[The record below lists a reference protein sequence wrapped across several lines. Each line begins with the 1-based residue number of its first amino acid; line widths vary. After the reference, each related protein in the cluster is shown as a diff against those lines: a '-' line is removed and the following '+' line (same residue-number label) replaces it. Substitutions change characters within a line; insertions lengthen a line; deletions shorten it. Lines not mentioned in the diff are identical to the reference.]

1 MVVASE
7 EMGVLIRF
15 ARWGVRSAESSCVR
29 RHGDHLFLA
38 RRPDPPTGGSDTA
51 GSRRGAVTLPTTTV
65 RDCPSRVERFPLAW
79 VRYRA
84 GCLTV
89 PYLRGSR

>member
-1 MVVASE
+1 MVVASA

-15 ARWGVRSAESSCVR
+15 VPWGVRCAVSSCVR

-51 GSRRGAVTLPTTTV
+51 GSRRGAVTLPTTV
-65 RDCPSRVERFPLAW
+65 RYCPSRVERFPLAW
-79 VRYRA
+79 VRCRA

>member
-1 MVVASE
+1 MVGACE

-15 ARWGVRSAESSCVR
+15 VPWGVRSAVSSCVR
-29 RHGDHLFLA
+29 RHGDDLFLA

-65 RDCPSRVERFPLAW
+65 RYCPSRVERFPLAW
-79 VRYRA
+79 VRCRA